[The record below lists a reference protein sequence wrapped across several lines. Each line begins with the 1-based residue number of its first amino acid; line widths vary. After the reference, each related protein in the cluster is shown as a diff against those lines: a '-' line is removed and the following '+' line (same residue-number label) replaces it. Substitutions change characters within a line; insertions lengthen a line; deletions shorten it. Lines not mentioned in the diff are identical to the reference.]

1 MDPEKNLMTAVLTTQ
16 IQDYINAREIT
27 NFSFVE
33 EVGRLDRE
41 IIKLIRHLV
50 QAKEKEYHNKAE
62 QIEQKIMFKR
72 CELSIAKAHR
82 RKKIASKGRS
92 AEIYI
97 FENNEES
104 DNYVFGFNF
113 ICRYLELDP
122 ERFRKKIRELRLEN
136 IRELSKGWEK
146 KRI

>member
-1 MDPEKNLMTAVLTTQ
+1 MNPEKNLMISVLATQ
-16 IQDYINAREIT
+16 IQGYINAREMT
-27 NFSFVE
+27 DFSFME
-33 EVGRLDRE
+33 E
-41 IIKLIRHLV
+41 IIKL
-50 QAKEKEYHNKAE
+50 EKEIKRLIKKSTRVEKQKYHNESEYIKW
-62 QIEQKIMFKR
+62 KIRLKQR
-72 CELSIAKAHR
+72 NLEIAAKH
-82 RKKIASKGRS
+82 RKKIIVSQGRS

-113 ICRYLELDP
+113 ICRHLELDP
-122 ERFRKKIRELRLEN
+122 ERFRKKIRELRLQH

>member
-1 MDPEKNLMTAVLTTQ
+1 MDPEKNLMTGVLATQ

-27 NFSFVE
+27 DFSFMDKI
-33 EVGRLDRE
+33 GRLEKE
-41 IIKLIRHLV
+41 IKRLIRKLV
-50 QAKEKEYHNKAE
+50 QLKKKQYYNEAECTERKIRLKQCDLEIAAKH
-62 QIEQKIMFKR
+62 
-72 CELSIAKAHR
+72 
-82 RKKIASKGRS
+82 RKKIIVSQGRS

-97 FENNEES
+97 FENNKES

-113 ICRYLELDP
+113 ICRHLGLDP
-122 ERFRKKIRELRLEN
+122 ERFRKKIRELRLRH

>member
-1 MDPEKNLMTAVLTTQ
+1 MDPEKNLMTAVLATQ
-16 IQDYINAREIT
+16 IQDYINAREMT

-33 EVGRLDRE
+33 EVRRLERE
-41 IIKLIRHLV
+41 IKKLIRHLV
-50 QAKEKEYHNKAE
+50 QAKEKEYHNEAE
-62 QIEQKIMFKR
+62 HIEQKIMLKR
-72 CELSIAKAHR
+72 SELSIAKAHR
-82 RKKIASKGRS
+82 RKKIVLKGRS

-113 ICRYLELDP
+113 ISRYLELDP

-136 IRELSKGWEK
+136 IRDLSRDWEK
-146 KRI
+146 KRT